1 VSPDQGA
8 SDSKRPHLND
18 DGLEWYAQAVN
29 NALKFL
35 TREGFH
41 TRQKFIDTI
50 RPVSHPGQVNAE
62 YVQWCLVAMG
72 ITPQEGHEAAPV
84 SSDQHQGR
92 YLTDVTKMTWFRS
105 LTSEAKRSQ
114 IHHHWNILWGGGRLP
129 DSL

>member
-1 VSPDQGA
+1 VSPDQGP

-29 NALKFL
+29 DALKFL
-35 TREGFH
+35 TPEGFDDKE
-41 TRQKFIDTI
+41 QFIAKI
-50 RPVSHPGQVNAE
+50 RPVSRPGQVNAE

-72 ITPQEGHEAAPV
+72 ITPQNGHEDRPV
-84 SSDQHQGR
+84 SAHRGR
-92 YLTDVTKMTWFRS
+92 YLTNIDQMSRFRR
-105 LTSEAKRSQ
+105 LTVEEKRKQ